1 MPRRLA
7 SARTTSETALTIPVN
22 IHISGDQEI
31 VAQSDKVQ
39 LVKVGGSGKVVDSF
53 ARQGTRR
60 FAAADQARCEI
71 CVHLVDQGLCE
82 ERGVDFCATFDHE
95 AQHAALAQLIEQGWE
110 AHPAVGAS
118 WQAKHL
124 RRAYPTWL
132 RRGDESVGADYPGR
146 LADS

>member
-1 MPRRLA
+1 MARRSA
-7 SARTTSETALTIPVN
+7 PARTTSETALPIRGN
-22 IHISGDQEI
+22 INISGEQGI
-31 VAQSDKVQ
+31 VPQSAKAH
-39 LVKVGGSGKVVDSF
+39 LVRVGAWGKVVDSF

-82 ERGVDFCATFDHE
+82 ERGVDFCATFDQE

-118 WQAKHL
+118 GQAKHL
-124 RRAYPTWL
+124 GRAYTTWL